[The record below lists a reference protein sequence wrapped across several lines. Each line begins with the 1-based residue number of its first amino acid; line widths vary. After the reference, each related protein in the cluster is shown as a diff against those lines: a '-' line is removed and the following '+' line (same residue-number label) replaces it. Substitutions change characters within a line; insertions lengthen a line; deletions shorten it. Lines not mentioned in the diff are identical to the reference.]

1 MRDAAAVR
9 APGSNPTLA
18 GLPQHPLLTPS
29 ASRSSAFDGSAP
41 SLVCGEVNLQVSSDD
56 ARLGLRRTIHLRLH
70 MHRQSPTAL
79 TTPPPQ
85 PFAPSSALVRSQ
97 SASRPSPGPGP
108 RPGPSPQPSPE
119 SRCRSLRTTRTR
131 SRNSS
136 STRTA
141 PSRAHAGEKGGA
153 LRGPGPTGKPGRL
166 VACGSRGARLR
177 WEPGRKG
184 AWPP

>member
-56 ARLGLRRTIHLRLH
+56 ARLAHLWL
-70 MHRQSPTAL
+70 STFGYTCTGSL
-79 TTPPPQ
+79 
-85 PFAPSSALVRSQ
+85 L
-97 SASRPSPGPGP
+97 RPSPRAPRNPLPPAQPSPVVRARAALVPTLSP

-119 SRCRSLRTTRTR
+119 SRCRSSRTTRTR
-131 SRNSS
+131 SRSSS

-153 LRGPGPTGKPGRL
+153 LRGPGPTGKPGRP